1 MNKILIGILLIANSI
16 YSQKSN
22 QDILSFEIDTVRN
35 EYTVRV
41 GNLGT
46 GKSQVVVEMKCFTSI
61 TDYKG
66 KINKIE
72 VMHANQKINNDGNVF
87 FGGKLRNANYIIT
100 LSYLEKGKKI
110 IKTIERNV
118 NKS

>member
-46 GKSQVVVEMKCFTSI
+46 GKSQVVVEMKCYTSI

-72 VMHANQKINNDGNVF
+72 VMHANQKSITMECVF
-87 FGGKLRNANYIIT
+87 WWSI
-100 LSYLEKGKKI
+100 KKC
-110 IKTIERNV
+110 
-118 NKS
+118 

>member
-1 MNKILIGILLIANSI
+1 MIVNSI

-22 QDILSFEIDTVRN
+22 QDILAFEIDSVRN

-41 GNLGT
+41 GDLGI
-46 GKSQVVVEMKCFTSI
+46 GKSQVVVEIKCFISI
-61 TDYKG
+61 TDYEG

-72 VMHANQKINNDGNVF
+72 VMNANQKISYNRNVF
-87 FGGKLRNANYIIT
+87 FGGQLRDGNYIIT

-110 IKTIERNV
+110 FKTVEKNV
-118 NKS
+118 KKS